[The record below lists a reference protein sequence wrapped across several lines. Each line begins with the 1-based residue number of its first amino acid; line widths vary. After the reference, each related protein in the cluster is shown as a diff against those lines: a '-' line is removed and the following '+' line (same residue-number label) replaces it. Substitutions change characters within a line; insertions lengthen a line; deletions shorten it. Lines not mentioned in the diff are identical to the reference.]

1 MTDVLDRTAAQA
13 RLDFVAAEG
22 RRWQQVHAE
31 AFAKLTP
38 GTTVIID
45 IATGDYV
52 VGTDWHEARQLF
64 RERFPKP
71 GRTSFSFDVD
81 RPLFVGGGLRRKS

>member
-1 MTDVLDRTAAQA
+1 MQDVKDHNHTPA
-13 RLDFVAAEG
+13 RNDFVAAEG

-31 AFAKLTP
+31 AFAELRS

-45 IATGDYV
+45 IATGEYV
-52 VGTDWHEARQLF
+52 TAPDWHQARSAF
-64 RERFPKP
+64 RHRFGDP

-81 RPLFVGGGLRRKS
+81 RPLFLGGGLWRK